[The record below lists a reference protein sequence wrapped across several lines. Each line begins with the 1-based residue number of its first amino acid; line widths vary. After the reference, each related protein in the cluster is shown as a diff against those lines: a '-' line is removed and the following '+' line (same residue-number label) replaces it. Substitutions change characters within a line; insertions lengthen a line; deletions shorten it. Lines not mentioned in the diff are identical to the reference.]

1 MDNDI
6 GSPDAGTRPE
16 RLLRLRQVQDRVP
29 IGRATIYKRMA
40 AGTFPKTVDLGGGIV
55 AWRESEIEQW
65 IAGLGAQSSKVA

>member
-1 MDNDI
+1 MDHDI
-6 GSPDAGTRPE
+6 VSPDTGTRPE

-65 IAGLGAQSSKVA
+65 IAGLGAQSSKVT

>member
-6 GSPDAGTRPE
+6 GSLDTGTRPE